1 MGNFDAPSWPFD
13 YIQPSRAYQISYSL
27 YCVDGI
33 CRPPPPL
40 PPPPPPSP
48 PFSEAPA
55 KLHPSKTKIF

>member
-33 CRPPPPL
+33 CRPP
-40 PPPPPPSP
+40 SP

>member
-1 MGNFDAPSWPFD
+1 MGNFDAPSWPFE

-27 YCVDGI
+27 YCVDRI
-33 CRPPPPL
+33 CPPSPPPPH
-40 PPPPPPSP
+40 PP